1 MPAPIVLSGR
11 YELGELIGRGGM
23 ADVYEG
29 LDLRLGR
36 RVAVKMLR
44 PDMARDGQFRARF
57 EREARAVA
65 GLNHPSIVGVYDTG
79 EHNPDPLSPHSVAV
93 PYIVMEY
100 VEGRTLRDV
109 IREGTPSIDDSI
121 DALLGVLSALEYSH
135 RHGIIHR
142 DIKPANVMAC
152 NEPGSVKVMDF
163 GIARATADT
172 SATVTQ
178 TQAVVGTAQ
187 YLSPEQAQGK
197 VVDARS
203 DLYSAGCLL
212 YELLTGRPPFVGESA
227 VSVAYQ
233 HVQSVPRPAA
243 DFNPDVS
250 PALQSVLDRALEKD
264 PADRFQSA
272 AAFQRA
278 LRGARAGI
286 VVPARPG
293 RGAAGAGAAAAA
305 AAAAA
310 ARGQADDGG
319 IPTAAVGLVGEDG
332 SGQNAAAAGQD
343 GRGPNGAGAQPAGEA
358 QSSPHLGDTG
368 EFPAFAPQPSDLI
381 EFDDARDEERARR
394 GRGRRRAWIVVLLVM
409 ALLVATGGGLLLY
422 QYMNQPSAVQMI
434 TVPAVSN
441 MSETEAALKLQSL
454 GLQPNISHPKDPT
467 VPKGTAIR
475 TVPDAGTQLAKGS
488 SISLEISD
496 GPANATIP
504 TSIIGATESG
514 ARSTLQ
520 ALGLQVKPRSILA
533 NDPKAPY
540 GTVIAT
546 KPGPGQTV
554 GLGTEV
560 ELTVS
565 TGKVSVPNLR
575 GMAVADAQKALA
587 DRGLKAAVQEQ
598 ENANAAPG
606 TVTYQDPA
614 ADGSVDQGGTVTLIV
629 AKAPPP
635 PPAPSPSPSPS
646 DTTSPSPPASS
657 PGNSGDAPG
666 HRGGGG
672 GGNG

>member
-36 RVAVKMLR
+36 KVAVKMLR

-79 EHNPDPLSPHSVAV
+79 EHNAEPLSAHSVAV

-100 VEGRTLRDV
+100 VEGKTLREVVRGGSLTVD
-109 IREGTPSIDDSI
+109 ECIDDV
-121 DALLGVLSALEYSH
+121 LGVLEALEYSH

-187 YLSPEQAQGK
+187 YLSPEQAQGN

-203 DLYSAGCLL
+203 DLYSTGCLL
-212 YELLTGRPPFVGESA
+212 YELLTGRPPFTGESA

-233 HVQSVPRPAA
+233 HVQSAVPAAA
-243 DFNPDVS
+243 DFNPEVT

-264 PADRFQSA
+264 PDERFQSA

-278 LRGARAGI
+278 LRAARAG
-286 VVPARPG
+286 VPVPAQP
-293 RGAAGAGAAAAA
+293 GAAAAA
-305 AAAAA
+305 GAAGAATEA
-310 ARGQADDGG
+310 LPTHDGG
-319 IPTAAVGLVGEDG
+319 VPTAAVGLVGAE
-332 SGQNAAAAGQD
+332 
-343 GRGPNGAGAQPAGEA
+343 AGEA
-358 QSSPHLGDTG
+358 EVHSDGEVASPHLGDTG
-368 EFPAFAPQPSDLI
+368 EFPAVVPPEAELI

-394 GRGRRRAWIVVLLVM
+394 GRGRRRAWIMVLLVM

-422 QYMNQPSAVQMI
+422 QYMNQPPAVQMI
-434 TVPAVSN
+434 TVPAVAN

-454 GLQPNISHPKDPT
+454 GLQPNIAHPKDPK

-488 SISLEISD
+488 GISLEISD

-504 TSIIGATESG
+504 DSIIGATESG

-546 KPGPGQTV
+546 KPGAGQTV
-554 GLGTEV
+554 ALGSEV

-565 TGKVSVPNLR
+565 TGKVTVPNLQ
-575 GMAVADAQKALA
+575 GMAVADAQKALS

-598 ENANAAPG
+598 ENPTAPPG
-606 TVTYQDPA
+606 TVTDQTPA
-614 ADGSVDQGGTVTLIV
+614 ADGSVDQGGTVQLIV
-629 AKAPPP
+629 AKA
-635 PPAPSPSPSPS
+635 PAPSPSPSPTPTQTS
-646 DTTSPSPPASS
+646 SPSN
-657 PGNSGDAPG
+657 PGNGGSPPG
-666 HRGGGG
+666 KRG

>member
-65 GLNHPSIVGVYDTG
+65 GLNHPSIVAVYDTG
-79 EHNPDPLSPHSVAV
+79 EHNADPLSSHSVAV

-100 VEGRTLRDV
+100 VEGRTLREV
-109 IREGTPSIDDSI
+109 VREGTLTLDECVDDV
-121 DALLGVLSALEYSH
+121 LGVLSALEYSH
-135 RHGIIHR
+135 QHGIIHR
-142 DIKPANVMAC
+142 DIKPANVMVCA
-152 NEPGSVKVMDF
+152 EPGSVKVMDF

-233 HVQSVPRPAA
+233 HVQSEARPAA
-243 DFNPDVS
+243 DFNPEVT

-264 PADRFQSA
+264 PEDRFQSA
-272 AAFQRA
+272 EAFQRA
-278 LRGARAGI
+278 LRGARVGV
-286 VVPARPG
+286 VVPAR
-293 RGAAGAGAAAAA
+293 AAAAA

-310 ARGQADDGG
+310 ARPLADDGG
-319 IPTAAVGLVGEDG
+319 LPTAAVGLVG
-332 SGQNAAAAGQD
+332 QD
-343 GRGPNGAGAQPAGEA
+343 GAEDSIGAEEDERADAEA

-368 EFPAFAPQPSDLI
+368 EFAPVPPHAAGLI
-381 EFDDARDEERARR
+381 DFDDAQDEERARR

-422 QYMNQPSAVQMI
+422 QYMNQPAAVQMI

-454 GLQPNISHPKDPT
+454 GLQPNISHPKSAT

-504 TSIIGATESG
+504 DSIIGATESG
-514 ARSTLQ
+514 ARSTL
-520 ALGLQVKPRSILA
+520 AGLGLTVKPRSILA

-546 KPGPGQTV
+546 NPGAGQTV

-565 TGKVSVPNLR
+565 TGKVSVPNVH

-587 DRGLKAAVQEQ
+587 DRGLKASVQEQ
-598 ENANAAPG
+598 ETADAPPG
-606 TVTYQDPA
+606 TVIAQAPA
-614 ADGSVDQGGTVTLIV
+614 ADASADQGGTVLLTV

-635 PPAPSPSPSPS
+635 PSPSPTPTPTPS
-646 DTTSPSPPASS
+646 ASN
-657 PGNSGDAPG
+657 PGNGNGNGGNPPSKK
-666 HRGGGG
+666 GGG

>member
-79 EHNPDPLSPHSVAV
+79 EHNSDPLSPHSVAV

-135 RHGIIHR
+135 QHGIIHR

-243 DFNPDVS
+243 DFNPDVT

-264 PADRFQSA
+264 PDDRFQSA

-278 LRGARAGI
+278 LRGARAGV

-293 RGAAGAGAAAAA
+293 RGAAAAGAAAAGA
-305 AAAAA
+305 A
-310 ARGQADDGG
+310 ADDGG
-319 IPTAAVGLVGEDG
+319 VPTAAVGLVGESG
-332 SGQNAAAAGQD
+332 GGQNGAGPGQD
-343 GRGPNGAGAQPAGEA
+343 GAGPDGPGAESADGAG
-358 QSSPHLGDTG
+358 SSSHLGDTG
-368 EFPAFAPQPSDLI
+368 EFPAYAPPPGDLI
-381 EFDDARDEERARR
+381 QFDDARDEERARR
-394 GRGRRRAWIVVLLVM
+394 GRGRRRTWIVVLLVM

-434 TVPAVSN
+434 TVPAVTN

-467 VPKGTAIR
+467 VPKGTAIK

-546 KPGPGQTV
+546 NPGAGQTV

-598 ENANAAPG
+598 EDANAAPG

-614 ADGSVDQGGTVTLIV
+614 ADGSVDQGGTVSLIV

-635 PPAPSPSPSPS
+635 PPAPSPSPSPT
-646 DTTSPSPPASS
+646 DTTSTAPAPSG
-657 PGNSGDAPG
+657 PGNSGNPPG
-666 HRGGGG
+666 KKG